1 MTTKTKTK
9 LLTQTET
16 LAFALYLAAIAP
28 DDERSAQALA
38 VAEQIA
44 STMTAKKVAAA
55 KLLAEK
61 RLKA

>member
-1 MTTKTKTK
+1 MTTKTKQPS
-9 LLTQTET
+9 QTEA

-28 DDERSAQALA
+28 DDERSQQALA
-38 VAEQIA
+38 VAEEIA

-61 RLKA
+61 RLEA

>member
-1 MTTKTKTK
+1 MTTKTKQPN
-9 LLTQTET
+9 QTEALT
-16 LAFALYLAAIAP
+16 FALYLAAIAP
-28 DDERSAQALA
+28 DDERSQQALA

-61 RLKA
+61 RLEA

>member
-1 MTTKTKTK
+1 MTTKTKQPN
-9 LLTQTET
+9 QTEA

-44 STMTAKKVAAA
+44 STMTAGKVAAA
-55 KLLAEK
+55 KKLAEK
-61 RLKA
+61 RLEV

>member
-1 MTTKTKTK
+1 MTTKTKQPS
-9 LLTQTET
+9 QTET

-28 DDERSAQALA
+28 DDERSQQALA

-44 STMTAKKVAAA
+44 STMTAKQVAAA

-61 RLKA
+61 VLEA

>member
-1 MTTKTKTK
+1 MTTKTKQPN
-9 LLTQTET
+9 QTEA

-28 DDERSAQALA
+28 DDERSQQALA

-44 STMTAKKVAAA
+44 STMTAKQVAAA

-61 RLKA
+61 RLEA

>member
-1 MTTKTKTK
+1 MTTKTKQPS
-9 LLTQTET
+9 QTEA

-38 VAEQIA
+38 VAEEIA

-61 RLKA
+61 RLEA